1 MLKRLKKFITNAT
14 AAKHSPSS
22 EKVKHNV
29 LAESLKNE
37 HNIRR

>member
-14 AAKHSPSS
+14 VAKYSS
-22 EKVKHNV
+22 EKVKHNA
-29 LAESLKNE
+29 LADSLKNE